1 MTDLEARDGILD
13 RRFYVVCEFERA
25 DELRGLLA
33 RAGLSVH
40 TLRGRQLRMFLVS
53 AALGGTPAEMDE
65 DASVEVEMGRRDM
78 RIGETAWSASSTW
91 ASGPAPWPPASS
103 RAS

>member
-13 RRFYVVCEFERA
+13 RRFYAVCEFERA

-53 AALGGTPAEMDE
+53 AALGGSPTEFDE
-65 DASVEVEMGRRDM
+65 EAPVEVEIGRRDC
-78 RIGETAWSASSTW
+78 RPSAIM
-91 ASGPAPWPPASS
+91 GHI
-103 RAS
+103 